1 MGKKITVTQSWRTVW
16 PYLYQLFCLRYCVNC
31 YRANRFS
38 VKGANFLSSFHP
50 IFPIL
55 TRPFSSLSLQFS
67 LRPPYHR
74 VKLYE
79 NLRSAIWKLRGSFF
93 LSLVQPISVSKG
105 IKRKELVYKDK
116 QWKKW
121 NDAEISVAFSA
132 QNPILCG
139 FIEVCQCISEGEYT
153 VGKRWK
159 RRKERDFLWIPSAFR
174 VASAPKSSAVL
185 SVSVLMCC

>member
-50 IFPIL
+50 IFSHFDP
-55 TRPFSSLSLQFS
+55 PFFISLQFS
-67 LRPPYHR
+67 LRTPYHR

-105 IKRKELVYKDK
+105 IKRKEWVYKDK

-139 FIEVCQCISEGEYT
+139 FIEVCQWISK
-153 VGKRWK
+153 GKWQYRK
-159 RRKERDFLWIPSAFR
+159 RKIKKERKRLLMDFPWI
-174 VASAPKSSAVL
+174 
-185 SVSVLMCC
+185 